1 MKTSEFIEKAKQLE
15 FVDMVLNNNDYTI
28 IVRSF
33 KGDLMRLREHEY
45 FMIDNVYPA
54 FDNLNDNQKDLL
66 MDVAIDYLKT
76 PISERKDKTIEEKAR
91 EYIQEYVSDHL
102 SFESARDFLECCNL
116 YITDNGD
123 FKNLIMHSYEE
134 IAEYSKIY
142 DWYHEH
148 STEFIKIWLEVSEYE
163 N

>member
-1 MKTSEFIEKAKQLE
+1 MKTSEFIEKVEKLDFIWMTERKDGFIFIRTTNGSVAHISEVKKFCLSLYFDE
-15 FVDMVLNNNDYTI
+15 IFMNDRESETLLNLLT
-28 IVRSF
+28 
-33 KGDLMRLREHEY
+33 EY
-45 FMIDNVYPA
+45 A
-54 FDNLNDNQKDLL
+54 
-66 MDVAIDYLKT
+66 AT

-142 DWYHEH
+142 DWYRDHSNEFVELWCEVAADEH
-148 STEFIKIWLEVSEYE
+148 
-163 N
+163 